1 MGLYKKTRSKNFP
14 SKILLKNFLTKFLYD
29 PLSEGIIGEK
39 LKYLLESEL
48 KKTIKQ
54 EKIMVPIKIKI
65 DTVITDKE

>member
-54 EKIMVPIKIKI
+54 GKIMVPIKIKI